1 MIHKSVMYSF
11 MLALYHVL
19 KNYRLGGDHPFEL
32 DLPSRY
38 LTMVIVAQRVLF
50 GDGELSGGGLSG
62 CPDDL

>member
-1 MIHKSVMYSF
+1 